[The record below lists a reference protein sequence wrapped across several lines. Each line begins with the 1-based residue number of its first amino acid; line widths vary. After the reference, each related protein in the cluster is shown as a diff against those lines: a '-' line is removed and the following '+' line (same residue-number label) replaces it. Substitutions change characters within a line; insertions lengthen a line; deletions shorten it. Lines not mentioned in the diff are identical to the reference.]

1 MLCNLKINFLLPTL
15 ALPKSGQKVKA
26 HHPFL
31 SQFIDSLVTSFYYLI
46 FFIFDIIAHI
56 LFLYNTIYKT
66 ILFFINKKLEI
77 SF

>member
-31 SQFIDSLVTSFYYLI
+31 SQVIDSLVTSSLLFN
-46 FFIFDIIAHI
+46 FIFSTFAIITHI
-56 LFLYNTIYKT
+56 LFLYNTIYRI
-66 ILFFINKKLEI
+66 ILIFILN
-77 SF
+77 S